1 MMIRKQ
7 YKTVEERNDLIVSMV
22 DMSLLEDA
30 LHTDGNYLYF
40 VSPEEIE
47 PYVLESPDPEPTE
60 LEPLQEDN
68 ADLWYESM
76 IQSTRV
82 EANETEVANL
92 WYELMMGG
100 DIKCGSLELKSFTML
115 DIGQKK
121 WWPMV

>member
-1 MMIRKQ
+1 MRKIEYFNEQ
-7 YKTVEERNDLIVSMV
+7 EKQILVIETMANGEILTEETNLIEGNF
-22 DMSLLEDA
+22 LTFCA
-30 LHTDGNYLYF
+30 L
-40 VSPEEIE
+40 EEI
-47 PYVLESPDPEPTE
+47 PPIIIPEPTE
-60 LEPLQEDN
+60 LELLQEDN
-68 ADLWYESM
+68 AGLWYESM
-76 IQSTRV
+76 VQSTRV